1 MKIKKHLS
9 FKPLVNGFKK
19 AFIDYDDG
27 RKEDSLRYPGLD
39 TALSGLACMFYQS
52 GTMVTFQ
59 ERMEQKG
66 TVKWLCFLTFN
77 QVAVPEI

>member
-27 RKEDSLRYPGLD
+27 RQEESISYPALD

-59 ERMEQKG
+59 
-66 TVKWLCFLTFN
+66 VLSAVIFN
-77 QVAVPEI
+77 PSGHPFRRVN